1 MAPAQQKNR
10 LGLDLN
16 KLETK
21 KAPQERGFWV
31 PAGITCQQVPVQQ
44 QVQPVQQQEP
54 QVQQQERPRQQERRQ
69 VQQQEPVR
77 VQQQEPVQER
87 APLSCRK
94 RRGQQQ
100 RSGQPE
106 RETCSYLYL

>member
-1 MAPAQQKNR
+1 
-10 LGLDLN
+10 LN

-21 KAPQERGFWV
+21 KAPQERGFWE

-44 QVQPVQQQEP
+44 VQQVRR
-54 QVQQQERPRQQERRQ
+54 QVQQQELPRQQERRQ